1 MAAPSSNVPQ
11 KLAIV
16 MAKAKVR
23 FVRIADLTTATSA
36 CALMGMPR
44 VLLSYLL
51 IYQAAP

>member
-1 MAAPSSNVPQ
+1 MV
-11 KLAIV
+11 V
-16 MAKAKVR
+16 KVLGADTHMLDANGC
-23 FVRIADLTTATSA
+23 FVRIADLTTATSV